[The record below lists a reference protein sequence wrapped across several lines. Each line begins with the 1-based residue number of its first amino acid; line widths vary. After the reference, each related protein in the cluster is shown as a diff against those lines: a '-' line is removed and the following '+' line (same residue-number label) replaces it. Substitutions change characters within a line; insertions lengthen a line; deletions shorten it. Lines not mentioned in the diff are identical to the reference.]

1 MRSAPLTPSAPAP
14 VLDATTL
21 GLYGTV
27 VLVWGVSW
35 IALKAHL
42 GVVAP
47 EVSALW
53 RFMIAAAIMVAW
65 VAARGDRMRFSPRDH
80 LRFALVGACM
90 FSFNFV
96 LFYYGGLH
104 IPSGLLAVVFS
115 LASVM
120 NLLLGAAL
128 FGQRIERRVALGAL
142 IGTLG
147 VALLFWPEIAGAGF
161 DRAALGGLGLC
172 VLGTLLFCCGN
183 LVTGRLQREGVPV
196 QAINAW
202 GMVYSV
208 VGLAVFSGLRGQPFV
223 VEWTPTYLG
232 ALLFLAVFA
241 SVVAFACYGAL
252 IGRIGPARGA
262 YATVLFP
269 IVALTVS
276 TLLEGYAWT
285 LLAAAGAVCAL
296 IGNALVLW
304 RPAAR

>member
-21 GLYGTV
+21 GLSGTV

>member
-1 MRSAPLTPSAPAP
+1 MPSAPLAPPAPSP

-21 GLYGTV
+21 GLYGAV

-65 VAARGDRMRFSPRDH
+65 GAARGDRMRFPVRDH
-80 LRFALVGACM
+80 LRFAIVGACM

-128 FGQRIERRVALGAL
+128 FRQRIEPRVALGAL
-142 IGTLG
+142 VGTAG

-183 LVTGRLQREGVPV
+183 LVTGRLQRGGVPV
-196 QAINAW
+196 QSVNAW

-208 VGLAVFSGLRGQPFV
+208 VGLAAFSALRGQPFI
-223 VEWTPTYLG
+223 VEWTPRYLG

-252 IGRIGPARGA
+252 IRRIGPARGA

>member
-1 MRSAPLTPSAPAP
+1 MRSAPLASPAPAP

-21 GLYGTV
+21 GLYGAV

-53 RFMIAAAIMVAW
+53 RFMIAAGLMGAW
-65 VAARGDRMRFSPRDH
+65 VWARGERMRFPVRDH
-80 LRFALVGACM
+80 AGFALVGLCM

-96 LFYYGGLH
+96 LFYYGGAAV
-104 IPSGLLAVVFS
+104 PSGLLAVVFS

-128 FGQRIERRVALGAL
+128 FGQRIEGRVALGAL
-142 IGTLG
+142 VGTAG
-147 VALLFWPEIAGAGF
+147 VGLLFWPEIAGAGF
-161 DRAALGGLGLC
+161 DRAALAGLGLC
-172 VLGTLLFCCGN
+172 TLGTLLFCCGN
-183 LVTGRLQREGVPV
+183 LVTGRLQRDGVPV
-196 QAINAW
+196 LSINAW
-202 GMVYSV
+202 GMAYSV
-208 VGLAVFSGLRGQPFV
+208 AALAAVSALRGQPFI
-223 VEWTPTYLG
+223 VEWTPRYLG

-241 SVVAFACYGAL
+241 SVIAFACYGAL
-252 IGRIGPARGA
+252 IRRIGPARGA

-269 IVALTVS
+269 LVALTVS
-276 TLLEGYAWT
+276 TLVEGYAWT
-285 LLAAAGAVCAL
+285 ALAAAGAACAL
-296 IGNALVLW
+296 VGNVIVLW

>member
-1 MRSAPLTPSAPAP
+1 
-14 VLDATTL
+14 
-21 GLYGTV
+21 
-27 VLVWGVSW
+27 
-35 IALKAHL
+35 
-42 GVVAP
+42 
-47 EVSALW
+47 
-53 RFMIAAAIMVAW
+53 
-65 VAARGDRMRFSPRDH
+65 
-80 LRFALVGACM
+80 
-90 FSFNFV
+90 
-96 LFYYGGLH
+96 
-104 IPSGLLAVVFS
+104 
-115 LASVM
+115 
-120 NLLLGAAL
+120 
-128 FGQRIERRVALGAL
+128 
-142 IGTLG
+142 

>member
-1 MRSAPLTPSAPAP
+1 MRTAAVPASSP
-14 VLDATTL
+14 ALDGTTL
-21 GLYGTV
+21 ALYAAV

-53 RFMIAAAIMVAW
+53 RFMIAAAIMLAW
-65 VAARGDRMRFSPRDH
+65 VGARGERMRFP
-80 LRFALVGACM
+80 LRQHAAFAGVGLCM

-96 LFYYGGLH
+96 LFYYGGIS

-115 LASVM
+115 LASVL
-120 NLLLGAAL
+120 NL
-128 FGQRIERRVALGAL
+128 VLGAL
-142 IGTLG
+142 LFRQRVEGRVAAGALVGTLG
-147 VALLFWPEIAGAGF
+147 VGFLFWPEIAGAGF
-161 DRAALGGLGLC
+161 DRDALAGLGLC
-172 VLGTLLFCCGN
+172 VMGTVLFCCGN
-183 LVTGRLQREGVPV
+183 LVTGRLQREGAPV
-196 QAINAW
+196 LAINAW

-208 VGLAVFSGLRGQPFV
+208 AGLAAFCLARGQPLV
-223 VEWTPTYLG
+223 VEWTARYLG

-252 IGRIGPARGA
+252 IRRIGPARGA

-269 IVALTVS
+269 VVALTVS
-276 TLLEGYAWT
+276 TVVEGYAWT
-285 LLAAAGAVCAL
+285 GLAAAGAAL
-296 IGNALVLW
+296 ALAGNAIVLW